1 MCGRFV
7 LHHDITELQDSITFT
22 SDVDTIDPKFNIAPT
37 MPVSA
42 IVNCPDKHNKKLD
55 IFQWGLVPS
64 WAKDAS
70 WSAKMINAR
79 SETINEKPSF
89 RSAFKRRRCLIPAS
103 GYYEWKLE
111 KNVKV
116 PYYVHLN
123 SKQPMIFA
131 GLWDIWFDPDGG
143 ELHSCTIATVAA
155 SPQLAKLHKRMPV
168 ILPKPAYEKWLI
180 TEEERAVTLLDYLVT
195 YDSGDIKFHPVS
207 KEVNKTGW
215 NNRRAI
221 EPVYQ

>member
-116 PYYVHLN
+116 PYYVHLS

-155 SPQLAKLHKRMPV
+155 SPKLAKLHKRMPV
-168 ILPKPAYEKWLI
+168 ILPKPAYERWLI

>member
-116 PYYVHLN
+116 PYYVHLS

-168 ILPKPAYEKWLI
+168 ILPKPAYERWLI